1 MSNKTPND
9 SFSEKSPFS
18 IHIAFTMTSIP
29 YRQLNS
35 SAGEIRLLTILPES
49 YSLLTSPPTSGG
61 TAPAQQ
67 AGHEFDSNSNDPW
80 DNAVS
85 QLVEMGYPA
94 AKARQA
100 LTESE
105 AGIDISAAIEW
116 LTFDAQWEMRRK
128 AEEGTAR
135 SEGRAKKTQEAD
147 TDGRSPSGVLVE
159 CILETVSSES
169 NPAYTALSY
178 TWGSPLL
185 CKPIRIDGM
194 IVQVRASLEE
204 ALRHVRQPSQPVCLW
219 VDVICIDQNNTKERS
234 EQILRMRSIYEKA
247 VLVIAWLGLAADGSD
262 AAIDVLDVV
271 GREAIAAGI
280 LKIRSADFHNCLKP
294 GADRHEVAIKELL
307 DGIAQKAGVVIPD
320 LPIKCLSERKY
331 WNRIWIIQ
339 EVCVARNVTFVCG
352 SKRLSF
358 SNFAPAL
365 MFITAYHV
373 ITMADRMRALASIN
387 PADFLDPVKVPALA
401 AKLNAYK
408 AEQDNYVEGPDSAA
422 SILFG
427 TRYRYQAEIGSPETL
442 VEILRRECVGNKS
455 SMGQRVTDPR
465 DIIYGILGL
474 ASDNEKLEIEP
485 DYSKN
490 TEQIYT
496 EVTRRLIEHGNILI
510 LSWCQH
516 PRSLEGMPSWVPDFS
531 SRIRNPCGDERRCK
545 LFSASGKQQLKK
557 PHIHSSPEN
566 LGLSAKILKLA
577 CIRVDTIMNI
587 GNAWNTNP
595 DDSFDFTAADKFL
608 QDISMFCLRGRMS
621 KMMKRF
627 RERDFKTPFDKAAS
641 SCDKRMY
648 EEGDWRIPCGDL
660 ERKGSERRRAS
671 TFIKVGYDELR
682 KWIADQSVSHMRT
695 QSHACEAYKLAMG
708 DMHNRR
714 PFLSPDGYVGLVPTQ
729 AQVDDLVC
737 IVAGADVPFVFRKL
751 PDGGQKQQQQQQCY
765 QLIGEAYVHGI
776 MDGEFVAS
784 GAEPETLCI
793 C

>member
-1 MSNKTPND
+1 
-9 SFSEKSPFS
+9 
-18 IHIAFTMTSIP
+18 MTSIP

-67 AGHEFDSNSNDPW
+67 AGHKFDSNSNDPW

-85 QLVEMGYPA
+85 ELVEMGYSA
-94 AKARQA
+94 TKARQA

-116 LTFDAQWEMRRK
+116 LTFDAQWEMRLK

-135 SEGRAKKTQEAD
+135 PEGRAKKTQEAN
-147 TDGRSPSGVLVE
+147 TDGSNPSGVLVE

-178 TWGSPLL
+178 TWGSPLP

-194 IVQVRASLEE
+194 IVQVRANLEE
-204 ALRHVRQPSQPVCLW
+204 ALRHIRQPSQPVCLW
-219 VDVICIDQNNTKERS
+219 VDAICIDQNNTKERS
-234 EQILRMRSIYEKA
+234 EQVLRMRSIYQKA
-247 VLVIAWLGLAADGSD
+247 VSVIAWLGLAADGSD
-262 AAIDVLDVV
+262 AAIDALDVV
-271 GREAIAAGI
+271 GREAAAAGI

-294 GADRHEVAIKELL
+294 SADRHEVAVKELL
-307 DGIAQKAGVVIPD
+307 DAVARKVGVGIPD
-320 LPIKCLSERKY
+320 LPVKCLSERKY

-339 EVCVARNVTFVCG
+339 EVCVARNITFVCG

-358 SNFAPAL
+358 SNFAAAL
-365 MFITAYHV
+365 MFIPAYNV
-373 ITMADRMRALASIN
+373 ITMADHLRALTSMN
-387 PADFLDPVKVPALA
+387 PADFVDPVKGPALV
-401 AKLNAYK
+401 AKLHAFK

-427 TRYRYQAEIGSPETL
+427 TRYRYQSEIGSPETL
-442 VEILRRECVGNKS
+442 VEILRRECVGNRY
-455 SMGQRVTDPR
+455 SMGQRVADPR

-490 TEQIYT
+490 TEQVYM
-496 EVTRRLIEHGNILI
+496 EVTRRLIENGDIII

-516 PRSLEGMPSWVPDFS
+516 PRRLEGMPSWVPDFS

-557 PHIHSSPEN
+557 PHIYSSPEN
-566 LGLSAKILKLA
+566 LGLSVKMLKLA
-577 CIRVDTIMNI
+577 CTRVDTIMDI
-587 GNAWNTNP
+587 GNAWNPNP

-608 QDISMFCLRGRMS
+608 RHISSFCLRGS
-621 KMMKRF
+621 IKKMTKRLQ
-627 RERDFKTPFDKAAS
+627 EWDFETPFDVAAS
-641 SCDKRMY
+641 SRDKKLY
-648 EEGDWRIPCGDL
+648 EEAKWRIPCGDL

-671 TFIKVGYDELR
+671 AFIKVGYDELS
-682 KWIADQSVSHMRT
+682 KWIADQPASHMRI
-695 QSHACEAYKLAMG
+695 QSHACETYKLAMG
-708 DMHNRR
+708 DMHNRC
-714 PFLSPDGYVGLVPTQ
+714 PFVSPNGYVGLVPTQ

-784 GAEPETLCI
+784 GAQPETFCI

>member
-1 MSNKTPND
+1 MRNIYQK
-9 SFSEKSPFS
+9 
-18 IHIAFTMTSIP
+18 
-29 YRQLNS
+29 
-35 SAGEIRLLTILPES
+35 
-49 YSLLTSPPTSGG
+49 
-61 TAPAQQ
+61 
-67 AGHEFDSNSNDPW
+67 
-80 DNAVS
+80 AVS
-85 QLVEMGYPA
+85 
-94 AKARQA
+94 
-100 LTESE
+100 
-105 AGIDISAAIEW
+105 
-116 LTFDAQWEMRRK
+116 
-128 AEEGTAR
+128 
-135 SEGRAKKTQEAD
+135 
-147 TDGRSPSGVLVE
+147 
-159 CILETVSSES
+159 
-169 NPAYTALSY
+169 
-178 TWGSPLL
+178 
-185 CKPIRIDGM
+185 
-194 IVQVRASLEE
+194 
-204 ALRHVRQPSQPVCLW
+204 
-219 VDVICIDQNNTKERS
+219 
-234 EQILRMRSIYEKA
+234 
-247 VLVIAWLGLAADGSD
+247 VIAWLGLAADGSD
-262 AAIDVLDVV
+262 AAIDALDVV
-271 GREAIAAGI
+271 GREAAAAGI

-294 GADRHEVAIKELL
+294 SADRHEVAVKELL
-307 DGIAQKAGVVIPD
+307 DAVARKVGVGIPD
-320 LPIKCLSERKY
+320 LPVKCLSERKY

-339 EVCVARNVTFVCG
+339 EVCVARNITFVCG

-358 SNFAPAL
+358 SNFAAAL
-365 MFITAYHV
+365 MFIPAYNV
-373 ITMADRMRALASIN
+373 ITMADHLRALTSMN
-387 PADFLDPVKVPALA
+387 PADFVDPVKGPALV
-401 AKLNAYK
+401 AKLHAFK

-557 PHIHSSPEN
+557 PHIYSSPEN
-566 LGLSAKILKLA
+566 LGLSVKMLKLA
-577 CIRVDTIMNI
+577 CTRVDTIMDI
-587 GNAWNTNP
+587 GNAWNPNP

-608 QDISMFCLRGRMS
+608 RHISSFCLRGS
-621 KMMKRF
+621 IKKMTKRLQ
-627 RERDFKTPFDKAAS
+627 EWDFETPFDVAAS
-641 SCDKRMY
+641 SRDKKLY
-648 EEGDWRIPCGDL
+648 EEAKWRIPCGDL

-671 TFIKVGYDELR
+671 AFIKVGYDELS
-682 KWIADQSVSHMRT
+682 KWIADQPASHMRI
-695 QSHACEAYKLAMG
+695 QSHACETYKLAMG
-708 DMHNRR
+708 DMHNRC
-714 PFLSPDGYVGLVPTQ
+714 PFVSPNGYVGLVPTQ

-784 GAEPETLCI
+784 GAQPETFCI